1 MLKICSCVVL
11 VLFLEAAKYYSLTQ
25 LQLGDMKV
33 QSWKYVTL
41 KFVKILG
48 PDFSNI
54 SRLRIS

>member
-11 VLFLEAAKYYSLTQ
+11 VLFFEAAKYYSLTQ
-25 LQLGDMKV
+25 LQLGDTEV

-48 PDFSNI
+48 PNFSNI
-54 SRLRIS
+54 LRLCIS